1 MRPLSDVALVTGA
14 SRGLG
19 RAIAVALAGEHPIAV
34 NYRSRPEEAKETLRL
49 VEAAGGE
56 GACVQGDVRD
66 AASVDALFDTVEEAL
81 GPVGVLVNNAGCR
94 ADALTARLSDDSWE
108 DVLGT
113 SLFGTFACCRR
124 ALRPMLRAGHGRIV
138 NVSSVAGL
146 RGSAGQVNYSAA
158 KAGVIGLTRSL
169 AREVAR
175 KGITVNA
182 VAPGLVET
190 ELVAGLGE
198 SQRAALLKEIPAGRP
213 GTPEEIAAAV
223 AFLCSPAAAYVNGTV
238 LTIDGAMTA

>member
-1 MRPLSDVALVTGA
+1 MPSAALVTGA

-19 RAIAVALAGEHPIAV
+19 RAIAVALAGSHPVAV
-34 NYRSRPEEAKETLRL
+34 NYRSRPDEAKETLRL

-56 GACVQGDVRD
+56 GKCVEADVSD
-66 AASVDALFDTVEEAL
+66 AAAVDAMFGHVEEAL

-94 ADALTARLSDDSWE
+94 SDALTARLTDDAWRQVVE
-108 DVLGT
+108 T
-113 SLFGTFACCRR
+113 NLFGTFACSRR
-124 ALRPMLRAGHGRIV
+124 ALRPMLRGGWGRIV

-146 RGSAGQVNYSAA
+146 RGSAGQTSYSAA
-158 KAGVIGLTRSL
+158 KAGVIGMTRSL

-190 ELVAGLGE
+190 ELVAGLTE
-198 SQRAALLKEIPAGRP
+198 AQRDALLREIPAGRAGEP
-213 GTPEEIAAAV
+213 DEVAAAV
-223 AFLCSPAAAYVNGTV
+223 AFLCSPAAAYVTGSV
-238 LTIDGAMTA
+238 LTIDGGMTA